1 MQKGIAKKSKGKL
14 KWNSEKYPINAK
26 EVKKREEE
34 INKNRRDKIK

>member
-26 EVKKREEE
+26 EE
-34 INKNRRDKIK
+34 IQKQELQLH